1 MLSFTRRHMTFVWLA
16 ITPLLIA
23 DASEAQNLISGS
35 AIWQITFQMEGKDH
49 TVRFR
54 GTTDGKIMTAPIKK
68 KKALSTVIGSWTG
81 DTKKTVVK
89 VTEGNVRYK
98 GTYVLSMQKESD
110 APVWTGTFTDTSG
123 KERPV
128 TVRLLKD

>member
-23 DASEAQNLISGS
+23 DVTEAQNLISGS
-35 AIWQITFQMEGKDH
+35 AIWQITYQMDGKDH
-49 TVRFR
+49 TARFR
-54 GTTDGKIMTAPIKK
+54 GTTDGKILTAPIKK

-81 DTKKTVVK
+81 DAEQTILK

-98 GTYVLSMQKESD
+98 GTYVLSLQKESD
-110 APVWTGTFTDTSG
+110 TPVWTGTFTDLSG
-123 KERPV
+123 KERMV